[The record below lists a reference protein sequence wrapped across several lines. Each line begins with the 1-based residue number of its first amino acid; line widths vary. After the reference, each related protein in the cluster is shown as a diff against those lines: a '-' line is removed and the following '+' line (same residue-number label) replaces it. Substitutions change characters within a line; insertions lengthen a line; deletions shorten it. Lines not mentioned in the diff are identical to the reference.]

1 MRGEARLL
9 RNGVTLSQVSADMDR
24 MSTAG
29 CRQHVK
35 HLKTELLS
43 LRGRQKIERGPW
55 INSLTWVIYHFKPT
69 VWSASMTE
77 AVKVV
82 YCASMSFLW
91 FHFRLFISK
100 QNLIYWKL
108 CIFISRNLSLH
119 YRSLSETQW
128 RSRFSNGRPTR
139 CFQRRLRTNPGTED
153 NIINFKSVVK

>member
-55 INSLTWVIYHFKPT
+55 INSLTWVLSETPAWRK
-69 VWSASMTE
+69 
-77 AVKVV
+77 
-82 YCASMSFLW
+82 
-91 FHFRLFISK
+91 RL
-100 QNLIYWKL
+100 KL
-108 CIFISRNLSLH
+108 CIVRLCHFCDFILDYLFLYKILFTGNYVFLYQEIWVYITGHCLKPNDGLVFQMRDRPSVSIDDWGQSLAPKTLLSILSR
-119 YRSLSETQW
+119 
-128 RSRFSNGRPTR
+128 
-139 CFQRRLRTNPGTED
+139 
-153 NIINFKSVVK
+153 